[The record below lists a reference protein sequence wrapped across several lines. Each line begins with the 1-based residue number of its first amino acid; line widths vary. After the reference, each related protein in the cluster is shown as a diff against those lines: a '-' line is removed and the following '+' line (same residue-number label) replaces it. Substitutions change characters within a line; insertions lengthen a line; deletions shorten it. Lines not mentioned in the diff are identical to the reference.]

1 MVFVPVLGSTLLTM
15 WPVLTL
21 TLLLQL
27 TDEEQLFAE
36 RTTPCPAAEH
46 ELVVPAPRPEEP
58 AADPEPVS
66 DPQG

>member
-1 MVFVPVLGSTLLTM
+1 M

-36 RTTPCPAAEH
+36 RNTPVPTVEH
-46 ELVVPAPRPEEP
+46 ELVIPAPETP
-58 AADPEPVS
+58 ASAVTPALEPEP
-66 DPQG
+66 QA